1 MDDLKKKYPS
11 LHINI
16 IEKDFGPG
24 TKLLGLLNSGFMEY
38 KDDTY
43 IILMDDDLIYKPY
56 MIEYFDNYIKSNPN
70 IEVASYFVYNHDSIQ
85 IGQGADGFFI
95 KQNIL
100 SHFLQYYNVIKDED
114 YINYHDDFYISYFF
128 YLIKKE
134 IYYIQLNCIVYDK
147 HPHTY
152 IDALYHLTGKYS
164 RDNLNNKIYNI
175 VTELN
180 KNGCFDFLKS

>member
-1 MDDLKKKYPS
+1 
-11 LHINI
+11 
-16 IEKDFGPG
+16 
-24 TKLLGLLNSGFMEY
+24 LGLLNSGFMDY

-114 YINYHDDFYISYFF
+114 YINYHDDFYISYYFHMIHKPIHF
-128 YLIKKE
+128 IHPPHNCLI
-134 IYYIQLNCIVYDK
+134 YDLSINSD
-147 HPHTY
+147 
-152 IDALYHLTGKYS
+152 IDALRYLKGKYN
-164 RDNLNNKIYNI
+164 RDNLNVKSTEILNNLKNNNKFY
-175 VTELN
+175 
-180 KNGCFDFLKS
+180 FLI